1 MEQYDKIDYS
11 FGETD
16 FISPNERIT
25 ATDREGFITSQQYTV
40 TDDYSEIDEYPENY
54 DDPEPP
60 RQRDRNAPK
69 ETVLTFQ
76 LAVCILLAIAAYALK
91 SVGGEVYEELRTFYN
106 DNINNSVIIEMDNSN
121 NAGFVSEFLNDVTE

>member
-54 DDPEPP
+54 DDPEPT

-91 SVGGEVYEELRTFYN
+91 SVGGEVYEEFRTFYN

-121 NAGFVSEFLNDVTE
+121 NAGFVSQFLNDVTE